1 MIRHGISEE
10 VPDAVAELV
19 PDHIPRAA

>member
-10 VPDAVAELV
+10 APDAVPELV
-19 PDHIPRAA
+19 PDHIPRAV